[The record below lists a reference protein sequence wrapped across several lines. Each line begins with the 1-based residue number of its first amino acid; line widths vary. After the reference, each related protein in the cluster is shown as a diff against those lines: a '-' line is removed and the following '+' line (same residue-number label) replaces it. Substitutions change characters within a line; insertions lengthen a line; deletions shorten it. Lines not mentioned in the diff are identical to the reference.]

1 MPRLYEEVSRLAA
14 QESDYD
20 FELFFVNDGSTD
32 GTMDVI
38 RQLAAADQR
47 VGYADL
53 SRNFGKENAMLAGID
68 HVTGHCTVIMDA
80 DLQHPPMLISKMLR
94 LWEQGYDDVYARRQS
109 RGKESFVRQC
119 LTKLFY
125 RILTWSS
132 RYEVLEN
139 VGDFRLLDRKCI
151 DALRQLRESERYTKG
166 MYCWIG
172 FRKAEV
178 PFDTAE
184 RQEGTSKWSF
194 PALLN
199 LAVEGITSFT
209 TIPLRIASVVGIVVA
224 LCALLYMVW
233 VMVKAIIWG
242 DPVTGFPTIMSV
254 MLFLGAIQ
262 LIAIGILGEYVGRI
276 YNETKRRPVYMI
288 RELKVNDLLS
298 QSKSVKETQQQ
309 SAATTPLPQDGLPQS
324 PDCR

>member
-1 MPRLYEEVSRLAA
+1 MCMPGAS
-14 QESDYD
+14 
-20 FELFFVNDGSTD
+20 
-32 GTMDVI
+32 
-38 RQLAAADQR
+38 
-47 VGYADL
+47 
-53 SRNFGKENAMLAGID
+53 
-68 HVTGHCTVIMDA
+68 
-80 DLQHPPMLISKMLR
+80 
-94 LWEQGYDDVYARRQS
+94 
-109 RGKESFVRQC
+109 
-119 LTKLFY
+119 